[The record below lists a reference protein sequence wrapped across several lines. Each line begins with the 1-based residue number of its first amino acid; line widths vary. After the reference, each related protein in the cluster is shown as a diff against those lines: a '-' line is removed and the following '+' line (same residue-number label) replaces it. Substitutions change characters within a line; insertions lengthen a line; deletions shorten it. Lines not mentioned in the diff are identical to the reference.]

1 MVESTQKQEE
11 EEQGEDK
18 TFLEQPDILD
28 KIKAAAL
35 ITDGMYHIIEVAYSS
50 FFRFS
55 RSRKSS

>member
-1 MVESTQKQEE
+1 MVESTQNQEGE
-11 EEQGEDK
+11 EGADDK

-28 KIKAAAL
+28 KVKAAAL
-35 ITDGMYHIIEVAYSS
+35 ITDGIYSLHINAYTY